1 MTKYVKLAAMAGY
14 QPERVVTNDELSQ
27 FIDTSDEWI
36 QSHTG
41 IKERHYAIDENT
53 SDLGTQ
59 VARKLL
65 AQTGMEAT
73 EIDLIIVATIS
84 PDALTPATAAI
95 VQGNIGATKAFAY
108 DISTACSGFVFALS
122 TAEKFL
128 RSGAYQ
134 NAIVIAAETMSKTMD
149 FKDRTSAV
157 FFGDGAAG
165 ALLTTTDNPAEEIF
179 HGEKLCTQGDKDV
192 IHSGRVQPL
201 SQVTGDNYPVMDAF
215 YQNGRAV
222 FEFATTT
229 VLAHIKEF
237 MQEHNLQADEI
248 DMVVPHQANLRII
261 EKLSQGLG
269 IPLEKF
275 AINVQTA
282 GNTSA
287 AGIPLALN
295 QELAKGKRPQ
305 KALLVGFGAGL
316 SYATMLV
323 DLSYF
328 NK

>member
-1 MTKYVKLAAMAGY
+1 
-14 QPERVVTNDELSQ
+14 
-27 FIDTSDEWI
+27 
-36 QSHTG
+36 
-41 IKERHYAIDENT
+41 
-53 SDLGTQ
+53 
-59 VARKLL
+59 
-65 AQTGMEAT
+65 
-73 EIDLIIVATIS
+73 
-84 PDALTPATAAI
+84 
-95 VQGNIGATKAFAY
+95 
-108 DISTACSGFVFALS
+108 
-122 TAEKFL
+122 
-128 RSGAYQ
+128 
-134 NAIVIAAETMSKTMD
+134 
-149 FKDRTSAV
+149 
-157 FFGDGAAG
+157 
-165 ALLTTTDNPAEEIF
+165 
-179 HGEKLCTQGDKDV
+179 
-192 IHSGRVQPL
+192 
-201 SQVTGDNYPVMDAF
+201 MDAF

-328 NK
+328 N